1 MWKIVKISCLALL
14 LSFSASFASV
24 SQAVSTTV
32 TNPPGQTRVISEEQY
47 NNFMRTIAELET
59 RLEMLKSN
67 SQEDSK
73 RLKLLEQQLENS
85 KNQIR
90 QAQDSLTT
98 AKDYSEN
105 LNNNLKT
112 LEVQVDEM
120 EHKLAV
126 KERQNKLGW
135 TVAAILMGVV
145 IAEN

>member
-1 MWKIVKISCLALL
+1 MWKIVKISFLALL
-14 LSFSASFASV
+14 LSCSVSFASV
-24 SQAVSTTV
+24 SQAASTTV

-47 NNFMRTIAELET
+47 NNFMRTVAELET
-59 RLEMLKSN
+59 RLKMLKSN

-135 TVAAILMGVV
+135 TVAAILIGIV